1 MSISLQVSSSQHPGL
16 ATKSFV
22 YIHPDDFAELGAG
35 AQEAPLNGVYAL
47 IKGWAFTIL
56 PSPEIEKQMVFLN
69 RANRTTVSAAF
80 HAEVVVTRMTGNF
93 AALNSV
99 TLEIGY
105 FAGSEKTRRSLD
117 CSRVTAYLKKR
128 YVDHFLNRG
137 QLLLFQ
143 LKMPDNIAFRAI
155 VRDMEVGPVGP
166 VGSVGSLQACGL
178 LQQATEFKFVK
189 MPNQKLDLE
198 NTNQIQ
204 QVFSMPEL
212 SFGSMGIGGLDNQ
225 FAQIFRRAFASRI
238 FPPDYMKRLGLS
250 HVKGIMMHGPPGC
263 GKTLIARQ
271 LGQMLKVR
279 LGFIVDC
286 LALIVWI
293 VLIVDC

>member
-1 MSISLQVSSSQHPGL
+1 
-16 ATKSFV
+16 
-22 YIHPDDFAELGAG
+22 
-35 AQEAPLNGVYAL
+35 
-47 IKGWAFTIL
+47 
-56 PSPEIEKQMVFLN
+56 
-69 RANRTTVSAAF
+69 
-80 HAEVVVTRMTGNF
+80 MTGNF

-166 VGSVGSLQACGL
+166 VGSLQACGL

-279 LGFIVDC
+279 LGVYC
-286 LALIVWI
+286 LDLIVWI
-293 VLIVDC
+293 VLLIVDC